1 MELWQ
6 AIAQRKSIRVFKPD
20 PVPRDLIKKVLAAG
34 MLAPSSANMQP
45 WDFVVIGGAEKD
57 RLIRTLLQEYS
68 ANGRDY
74 DFAGK
79 EIKFPGLLLERRRLF
94 FDELFQKLR
103 ERGLDPKPFI
113 QESTFR
119 FWGAPV
125 AILVF
130 MDGRMAKRF
139 LFDIG
144 TCVENIVLAAQ
155 AEGLGTHLIGLILK
169 SQHTIKTFLHIPLE
183 KRLVVGICLGYP
195 DTSDPINDF
204 QPQRVNLD
212 KAVKWIG
219 LNYKPSQK

>member
-6 AIAQRKSIRVFKPD
+6 AIEQRKSIRVFKPE
-20 PVPRDLIKKVLAAG
+20 PVPRELIKKVLAAG

-45 WDFVVIGGAEKD
+45 WDFVVIGGEEKD
-57 RLIRTLLQEYS
+57 KLSRTLLQEFS
-68 ANGRDY
+68 DKGRDY

-79 EIKFPGLLLERRRLF
+79 EIKFPTRFLKRRRIF

-103 ERGLDPKPFI
+103 DRGLDPKPFV

-130 MDGRMAKRF
+130 MDGRVAKRF

-144 TCVENIVLAAQ
+144 TCVQNIVLAAQ
-155 AEGLGTHLIGLILK
+155 AEGLGSDLIGLILK
-169 SQHTIKTFLHIPLE
+169 FQNTIKAFLHIPLE

-195 DTSDPINDF
+195 DTIHPINHF
-204 QPQRVNLD
+204 QPQRVSL
-212 KAVKWIG
+212 AETVEWIG
-219 LNYKPSQK
+219 FKK

>member
-20 PVPRDLIKKVLAAG
+20 PVPQNLIKKVLAAG
-34 MLAPSSANMQP
+34 MVAPSSANMQP
-45 WDFVVIGGAEKD
+45 WDFVVVGGEEKD
-57 RLIRTLLQEYS
+57 RLSRKLLQEFS
-68 ANGRDY
+68 AKGRDY

-79 EIKFPGLLLERRRLF
+79 EVKFPPHLLERRRLF

-103 ERGLDPKPFI
+103 KRGWDPKPFV

-130 MDGRMAKRF
+130 MDRQIAKRF

-144 TCVENIVLAAQ
+144 TSVQNIVLAAQ
-155 AEGLGTHLIGLILK
+155 AESLGTHLIGLILK
-169 SQHTIKTFLHIPLE
+169 FQHTIKTFLHIPLE

-195 DTSDPINDF
+195 DTTDPINDF

-212 KAVKWIG
+212 QAVKWMGI
-219 LNYKPSQK
+219 NE

>member
-6 AIAQRKSIRVFKPD
+6 AITERISIRAFKPD
-20 PVPRDLIKKVLAAG
+20 PVPRELIEKVLAAG

-45 WDFVVIGGAEKD
+45 WEFVVLGGEEKD
-57 RLIRTLLQEYS
+57 KLSQSLLQVFS
-68 ANGRDY
+68 DKGQDY

-79 EIKFPGLLLERRRLF
+79 EIKFPARLLKRRRIF
-94 FDELFQKLR
+94 FDELFQKLVDT
-103 ERGLDPKPFI
+103 GFDPKSFV

-130 MDGRMAKRF
+130 MDGRVAKRF

-144 TCVENIVLAAQ
+144 TCVQNIVLAAQ
-155 AEGLGTHLIGLILK
+155 AEGLGSHLIGLILK
-169 SQHTIKTFLHIPLE
+169 FQNTIKAFLHIPLE

-195 DTSDPINDF
+195 DTTHPINHF

-212 KAVKWIG
+212 QAVEWIG
-219 LNYKPSQK
+219 FS

>member
-34 MLAPSSANMQP
+34 ILAPSSANMQP
-45 WDFVVIGGAEKD
+45 WDFVVVGGKEKD
-57 RLIRTLLQEYS
+57 RLSRILLQEFS
-68 ANGRDY
+68 AKGREY

-79 EIKFPGLLLERRRLF
+79 EVKFPPQLLERRRLF

-103 ERGLDPKPFI
+103 KRGWDPKPFV

-130 MDGRMAKRF
+130 MDGQMAKRF

-144 TCVENIVLAAQ
+144 TSVQNIVLAAQ

-169 SQHTIKTFLHIPLE
+169 FQHTIKTLVQIPFE

-195 DTSDPINDF
+195 DTADPINDF

-212 KAVKWIG
+212 QAVKWMGIDE
-219 LNYKPSQK
+219 

>member
-1 MELWQ
+1 MDLWQ

-45 WDFVVIGGAEKD
+45 WDFVVIGGEEKHG
-57 RLIRTLLQEYS
+57 LSQKLLQEFS
-68 ANGRDY
+68 DKGREY

-79 EIKFPGLLLERRRLF
+79 KVKFPARLIERRRLF
-94 FDELFQKLR
+94 FDELFQKLSQK
-103 ERGLDPKPFI
+103 GLDPKPFV
-113 QESTFR
+113 QENTFR

-125 AILVF
+125 AIMVF

-139 LFDIG
+139 MFDIG
-144 TCVENIVLAAQ
+144 TCVQNIVLAAQ

-169 SQHTIKTFLHIPLE
+169 FQHTIKTFLHIPLQ

-195 DTSDPINDF
+195 DPTDPINDF
-204 QPQRVNLD
+204 QPQRADLDEAVN
-212 KAVKWIG
+212 WIG
-219 LNYKPSQK
+219 FD